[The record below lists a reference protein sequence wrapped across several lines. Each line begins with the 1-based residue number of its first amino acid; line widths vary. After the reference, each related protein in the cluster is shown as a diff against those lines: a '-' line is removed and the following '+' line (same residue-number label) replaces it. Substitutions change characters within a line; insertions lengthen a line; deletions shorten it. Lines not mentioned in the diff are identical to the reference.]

1 MSKRNKILIGVG
13 LTLVLT
19 VVIVLNIRGKKEDAV
34 EVQTEKVKRGD
45 VIKTVSA
52 SGKIQPVTDIKIS
65 SNVSAKILQLTVKEG
80 DKVKRGQVLVSLD
93 RTFYDAQLDQ
103 AKAELLRAKSQVA
116 TAQANYEK
124 AQQDFSRVKDLTA
137 KQLASASELE
147 VAQTTLSTTR
157 ASVESAESQVQAAE
171 ASA

>member
-80 DKVKRGQVLVSLD
+80 DKV
-93 RTFYDAQLDQ
+93 
-103 AKAELLRAKSQVA
+103 
-116 TAQANYEK
+116 
-124 AQQDFSRVKDLTA
+124 
-137 KQLASASELE
+137 
-147 VAQTTLSTTR
+147 
-157 ASVESAESQVQAAE
+157 
-171 ASA
+171 